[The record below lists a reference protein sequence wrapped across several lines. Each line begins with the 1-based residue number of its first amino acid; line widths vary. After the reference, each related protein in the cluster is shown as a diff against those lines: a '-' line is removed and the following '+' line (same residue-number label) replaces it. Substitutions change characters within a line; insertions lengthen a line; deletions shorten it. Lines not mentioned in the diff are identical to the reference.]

1 MKLKY
6 AGLLQKNKKE
16 RENNNN
22 YPRMYRAKTL
32 GGLDSPAKTKITGE
46 NYKSTS
52 QFIKKYNNT
61 GKDLPRR
68 RQRFGSA
75 EPPHLAS
82 RQSTYG

>member
-6 AGLLQKNKKE
+6 AGLLQKNKKN

-22 YPRMYRAKTL
+22 PGMYRAKTL
-32 GGLDSPAKTKITGE
+32 GRLDSPANTKITGE

-68 RQRFGSA
+68 QQRFGSA
-75 EPPHLAS
+75 EPSHLPS
-82 RQSTYG
+82 